1 MSIKVAVTA
10 QNRKTIS
17 SHAGVCRNYFIYTI
31 NDDNTYEKEL
41 LELAKNETL
50 RYTFHDDKSENPQN
64 KIFNMDVIL
73 TGGIG
78 LGAVNRLAA
87 KKVTALIIKETE
99 PDIAIEKFLNKTL
112 NFFEAKHNHKS
123 KHNHKCFS
131 NLSD

>member
-1 MSIKVAVTA
+1 MLLKVAVTV

-17 SHAGVCRNYFIYTI
+17 SHAGACRNYFIYTI

-78 LGAVNRLAA
+78 LGGVKRLAA

-112 NFFEAKHNHKS
+112 KFFEAKHNHK
-123 KHNHKCFS
+123 
-131 NLSD
+131 